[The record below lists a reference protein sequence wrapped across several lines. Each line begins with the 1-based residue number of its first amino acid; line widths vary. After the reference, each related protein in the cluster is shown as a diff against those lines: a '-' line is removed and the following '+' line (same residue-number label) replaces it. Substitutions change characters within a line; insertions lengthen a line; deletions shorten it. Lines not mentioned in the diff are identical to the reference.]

1 MRTASRSGKSATPGP
16 LNNAH
21 HGKGRDLNWCWEDP
35 RRDGARSLKHT
46 LANTSLSSP
55 VHWSVIWASLPFY
68 CLKSS
73 HVHNPSSSFCRVK
86 QNLHSSEQQRPMAAS
101 EFLNS
106 ASFTIPVPQLTTS
119 TLPPYATGT
128 SDQRFM
134 TDTDKVFFNAVLA
147 TNSISVA
154 ACLLVIIAYFF
165 LRRKY
170 PQVLSRTSLKLSIA
184 MACSDT
190 IYHV

>member
-1 MRTASRSGKSATPGP
+1 MGKSPVY
-16 LNNAH
+16 
-21 HGKGRDLNWCWEDP
+21 
-35 RRDGARSLKHT
+35 
-46 LANTSLSSP
+46 SS
-55 VHWSVIWASLPFY
+55 
-68 CLKSS
+68 KSS
-73 HVHNPSSSFCRVK
+73 HVHNPFSSFRRVK

-106 ASFTIPVPQLTTS
+106 ASSTIPVPELTTS

-154 ACLLVIIAYFF
+154 ACRFVITAYFM
-165 LRRKY
+165 LQRKY
-170 PQVLSRTSLKLSIA
+170 PQVMSRTSLKLSIA